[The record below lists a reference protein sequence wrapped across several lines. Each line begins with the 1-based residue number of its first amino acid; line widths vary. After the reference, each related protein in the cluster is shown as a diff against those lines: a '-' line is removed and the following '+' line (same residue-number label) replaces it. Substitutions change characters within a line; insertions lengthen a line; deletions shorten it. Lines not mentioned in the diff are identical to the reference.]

1 MNSKNSTL
9 LRIERALDRVERTL
23 KMIDTRVGQ
32 LHAAANF
39 SKNKS
44 NSATRTKVSGGG
56 YFGKSAL
63 FGRPSP
69 AAAHRKTNYNFV
81 KLKINK

>member
-1 MNSKNSTL
+1 MNSKNSSL

-44 NSATRTKVSGGG
+44 RAKVDGG
-56 YFGKSAL
+56 YFGTRAKPTL

-69 AAAHRKTNYNFV
+69 VAAAHRKTNYNFV